1 MRVRE
6 DKARSIVLVTG
17 NAAKAEIAGTHLAAF
32 GYVVRQKRLAV
43 PEIQSLDPSEVVAHK
58 AREAFNRLGR
68 ELIVEDFGLAIEEL
82 ADFPGALVKFVLSSM
97 GPQGLCVLGD
107 QTTSRSCRFLGA
119 LAHVD
124 SQGAVTTFSTRGRRF
139 TRASRPA
146 PDLTGGA
153 WSPLWTVIIPPGCQG
168 PISAEHAL
176 VRERFEAR
184 WQATSVYAKLGAW
197 LTGTASAD
205 ARHG

>member
-1 MRVRE
+1 MRK
-6 DKARSIVLVTG
+6 DTTQSIVLVTG
-17 NAAKAEIAGTHLAAF
+17 NAAKAGIAGTHLAAF
-32 GYVVRQKRLAV
+32 GYEVRQEPLAV
-43 PEIQSLDPSEVVAHK
+43 PEIQSLDPREVVEHK

-82 ADFPGALVKFVLSSM
+82 AGFPGALVKFVLASM
-97 GPQGLCVLGD
+97 GPQGLCTLGD

-124 SQGAVTTFSTRGRRF
+124 SGGHVTTFSTRGRRF
-139 TRASRPA
+139 TLASRPA

-168 PISAEHAL
+168 PISAEDDP
-176 VRERFEAR
+176 VREHFEAR
-184 WQATSVYAKLGAW
+184 WRATSVYAKLGSW
-197 LTGTASAD
+197 LTRTHT
-205 ARHG
+205 RHD